1 MISQSEASIMN
12 GQPIRSQYYLEEELL
27 AVGVDEGHEGLNLP
41 GHGDQVA
48 EEAGGAL
55 DRMLLRHGE
64 AGDGRLQSSKTW
76 IINIHSDDEH
86 T

>member
-1 MISQSEASIMN
+1 MN
-12 GQPIRSQYYLEEELL
+12 GQPIRGQYYLEEELL
-27 AVGVDEGHEGLNLP
+27 AVGVDEGLHLP

-64 AGDGRLQSSKTW
+64 AGDGRLQSSTSTAKVLVSCSDKTVE
-76 IINIHSDDEH
+76 D